1 LPRYVVE
8 TDFGR
13 ISEDEMREFAA
24 RSLLLG
30 TEHFPEVHWEGSRVC
45 TEADGSI
52 RSFCV
57 YEAPTIERLQQ
68 HTDVVRKDLVSRIYE
83 IVGDIDPEAIR
94 V

>member
-1 LPRYVVE
+1 MPRYVVE

-13 ISEDEMREFAA
+13 ISEEEMLQLTA
-24 RSLLLG
+24 RSKLV
-30 TEHFPEVHWEGSRVC
+30 TAEHFPEIIWEGSRVC

-57 YEAPTIERLQQ
+57 YEAPGAARLQQ
-68 HTDVVRKDLVSRIYE
+68 HTDVVKKDLVTRMYE
-83 IVGDIDPEAIR
+83 IVGEIDPEDLK